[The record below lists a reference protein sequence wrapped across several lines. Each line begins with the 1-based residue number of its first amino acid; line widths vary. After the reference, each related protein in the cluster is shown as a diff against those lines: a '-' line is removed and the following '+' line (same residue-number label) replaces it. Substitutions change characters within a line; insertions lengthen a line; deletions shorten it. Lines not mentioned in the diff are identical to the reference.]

1 MLFLTEG
8 EDLISTLIN
17 KISARSLTLLAFAI
31 GWTVA
36 GRQPGHESMMQ
47 YILLSLSLLSV

>member
-47 YILLSLSLLSV
+47 YYCRFHC